1 MYYSA
6 SILPAS
12 VWKKTKHSSPFSNSS
27 WFSKS
32 YYLFC
37 LSLCFKSK
45 SLRAGTAVKEAP
57 EAVHC

>member
-6 SILPAS
+6 GTLPLLGLEE
-12 VWKKTKHSSPFSNSS
+12 KKLTKHPSPFS
-27 WFSKS
+27 KA